1 MSDNQAPLSEP
12 ELAAAIDL
20 LRQIIPDEE
29 LERLAPTGPAT
40 VYTTT
45 ITLWMLILQRLGN
58 GITLNAI
65 VKDVLSENRQLLP
78 DNRRVREGTLSEK
91 SGAYSDARKRL
102 PLEVVEHFAN
112 RVCDSFIQQA
122 PSWYGDRRGF
132 NIDGTT
138 MTLSPTSELRK
149 AYPPATNQ
157 HGETVWP
164 VMLML
169 VAHEVQSGAALPPEL
184 GAMYGDGNTS

>member
-58 GITLNAI
+58 GKTLNAV
-65 VKDVLSENRQLLP
+65 VKDVL
-78 DNRRVREGTLSEK
+78 
-91 SGAYSDARKRL
+91 
-102 PLEVVEHFAN
+102 
-112 RVCDSFIQQA
+112 
-122 PSWYGDRRGF
+122 
-132 NIDGTT
+132 
-138 MTLSPTSELRK
+138 
-149 AYPPATNQ
+149 
-157 HGETVWP
+157 
-164 VMLML
+164 
-169 VAHEVQSGAALPPEL
+169 
-184 GAMYGDGNTS
+184 

>member
-58 GITLNAI
+58 GKTLNAV
-65 VKDVLSENRQLLP
+65 VKIGNCCPTTAAFAKARCPKNREPTVTLESGCRLRLSNTLP
-78 DNRRVREGTLSEK
+78 TEFVTR
-91 SGAYSDARKRL
+91 
-102 PLEVVEHFAN
+102 
-112 RVCDSFIQQA
+112 SF
-122 PSWYGDRRGF
+122 SRHRRGME
-132 NIDGTT
+132 IGGA
-138 MTLSPTSELRK
+138 LTS
-149 AYPPATNQ
+149 T
-157 HGETVWP
+157 
-164 VMLML
+164 
-169 VAHEVQSGAALPPEL
+169 ALL
-184 GAMYGDGNTS
+184 